1 MQLLSAAVAC
11 DVCDSSTVPW
21 KLCVL
26 VCIAFAMPT
35 RSVLYLST
43 RVAARRRRCSHSSHD
58 ACASKVPVHT
68 GPVCKRRSRK
78 GINPRQIP

>member
-35 RSVLYLST
+35 RSVLYF
-43 RVAARRRRCSHSSHD
+43 VYAGG
-58 ACASKVPVHT
+58 
-68 GPVCKRRSRK
+68 GP
-78 GINPRQIP
+78 PTEMFPFFT